1 MEQVQKRVA
10 DQPKAAEIV
19 VFVPRA
25 ELDARAN
32 LGGFVAVCRDRL
44 TALGADLPFDA
55 DRWDVTAASNRRAMN
70 CRETVSFTALSA
82 RRRDKDSQS
91 MAEPFKSFAKAYLRY
106 QHAMHPSKSFPQRIS
121 ALRVLERA
129 LTEQGASADPTT
141 CTRHT
146 VNLAARLLAERYGRA
161 AAYSAG
167 QQLELLA
174 KFLDDHRLVAT
185 PLRWKNSIKR
195 PQSRGRVGADF
206 DEERRKKL
214 PSASALNAIAQIF
227 RMAESPEDVITAS
240 VCAILSSAPS
250 RINEA
255 CHLEARCEVSETV
268 PSTGESA
275 FGLRWRP
282 SKGGEAMV
290 KWCTQSM
297 TTVVQEAVAKI
308 RAITEEARAI
318 ARWYEQNPGKV
329 YLPPHLEH
337 LRSQQR
343 LTHSQVCDIVFYTR
357 RDSSASAE
365 IGRMWCSQSK
375 IPGEV
380 EGGTTARS
388 GCITVAFKDVELVLV
403 GMLPR
408 GFPVAN
414 KETGLKFS
422 DALLLVRRNE
432 LSSMRS
438 TYRGV
443 IHLVDVAAIR
453 SRLAGSG
460 QRQNIFQ
467 RFGFCEDDGSVMRI
481 TTHQFRHYLNTIAQS
496 GGLSELDIAKWSG
509 RVNVSQNAVYNHVSD
524 RDVLALVREA
534 IGDETRMFGPLSK
547 VPTKALIPR
556 DEFARLKAQ
565 TAHATEFGYCIH
577 DFTMLPCQ
585 VHRDCMNCDEQVC
598 IKGDTAKEAAI
609 RHCRTTTRELL
620 DEAQAGERSGE
631 FGASRWVEHQTG
643 TLERLDQLC
652 AILDNPR
659 VPNGSV
665 IQPTGVVP
673 ASRLEQATNRR
684 RLTVEGALKK
694 ISETNAPGTALS
706 VQAMVRRA
714 S

>member
-1 MEQVQKRVA
+1 MEQVRKRVA
-10 DQPKAAEIV
+10 DQPKTAEVV

-25 ELDARAN
+25 ELDAREN
-32 LGGFVAVCRDRL
+32 LKGFIAVCRDRL

-70 CRETVSFTALSA
+70 CRETVSFTALST
-82 RRRDKDSQS
+82 RRREKDSES

-106 QHAMHPSKSFPQRIS
+106 QHAMHPSKSFPQRIG

-129 LTEQGASADPTT
+129 LTERGGSADPST
-141 CTRHT
+141 CTRDT
-146 VNLAARLLAERYGRA
+146 MNAAARLLAERNGRA
-161 AAYSAG
+161 TAYSAG

-174 KFLDDHRLVAT
+174 KFMDDHRLVAT
-185 PLRWKNSIKR
+185 PLRWRNSVKR
-195 PQSRGRVGADF
+195 PQGRGRVGADF
-206 DEERRKKL
+206 DEARRKKL

-255 CHLEARCEVSETV
+255 CHLEARCEVTETV

-297 TTVVQEAVAKI
+297 STVVQEAVAKI
-308 RAITEEARAI
+308 RAMTEDARAI

-329 YLPPHLEH
+329 YLPSDLEY
-337 LRSQQR
+337 LRGKER
-343 LTHSQVCDIVFYTR
+343 LTYREVCNIAFSTHEDRRHHTQVGRTWCNQWKILGRPQEGMSAHSRYV
-357 RDSSASAE
+357 
-365 IGRMWCSQSK
+365 
-375 IPGEV
+375 
-380 EGGTTARS
+380 
-388 GCITVAFKDVELVLV
+388 TVAFSDVEKAIV

-408 GFPVAN
+408 GFPFAN

-422 DALLLVRRNE
+422 EALLLVRRNE
-432 LSSMRS
+432 LDSAKG

-453 SRLAGSG
+453 SRLAGSS
-460 QRQNIFQ
+460 QRRNIFQ
-467 RFGFCEDDGSVMRI
+467 RFGFAEDDGSVMRI

-509 RVNVSQNAVYNHVSD
+509 RVNVSQNAAYNHVSD

-556 DEFARLKAQ
+556 DEFARLKVQ
-565 TAHATEFGYCIH
+565 TAHTTEFGYCIH

-609 RHCRTTTRELL
+609 RHCRATTRELL
-620 DEAQAGERSGE
+620 DEALVGEKGGE
-631 FGASRWVEHQTG
+631 FGASRWVEHQSG
-643 TLERLDQLC
+643 TLERLNQLC

-659 VPNGSV
+659 VPSGSV

-673 ASRLEQATNRR
+673 ASRLEQAASRR
-684 RLTVEGALKK
+684 RLTVEGASKK
-694 ISETNAPGTALS
+694 IAGTKTPRAALA
-706 VQAMVRRA
+706 VQTKVRRA